1 VLILTR
7 NIGQAICIGEDI
19 EVRVLSFNG
28 SQVSI
33 GVNAPR
39 EVNIHREE
47 IYRRIQENIENQARE
62 SQKAG

>member
-7 NIGQAICIGEDI
+7 NIGQAIRIGEDI

-33 GVNAPR
+33 GVNAPK

-47 IYRRIQENIENQARE
+47 IYLRIQEKVEQQEATE
-62 SQKAG
+62 K

>member
-1 VLILTR
+1 MLILTR
-7 NIGQAICIGEDI
+7 NIGQAIRIGEDI

-33 GVNAPR
+33 GVNAPK

-47 IYRRIQENIENQARE
+47 IYLRIQEKVEQQEATE
-62 SQKAG
+62 K

>member
-7 NIGQAICIGEDI
+7 NIGQAIRIGDDI

-33 GVNAPR
+33 GVNAPK

-47 IYRRIQENIENQARE
+47 IYLRIQEKVGNKVPE
-62 SQKAG
+62 S

>member
-1 VLILTR
+1 MLILTR
-7 NIGQAICIGEDI
+7 NIGQAIRIGDDI

-33 GVNAPR
+33 GVNAPK

-47 IYRRIQENIENQARE
+47 IYLRIQEKVGNKVQEP
-62 SQKAG
+62 

>member
-1 VLILTR
+1 MLILTR
-7 NIGQAICIGEDI
+7 NIGQAIRIGDDI

-33 GVNAPR
+33 GVNAPK

-47 IYRRIQENIENQARE
+47 IYLRIQEKVGNKVQET
-62 SQKAG
+62 

>member
-1 VLILTR
+1 MLILTR
-7 NIGQAICIGEDI
+7 NIGQAIRIGDDI

-33 GVNAPR
+33 GVNAPK

-47 IYRRIQENIENQARE
+47 IYLRIQEKVGNKVPE
-62 SQKAG
+62 S

>member
-1 VLILTR
+1 MLILTR
-7 NIGQAICIGEDI
+7 NIGQAIFIGDDI

-33 GVNAPR
+33 GVNAPK

-47 IYRRIQENIENQARE
+47 IYLRIQEKVGN
-62 SQKAG
+62 KAQDV

>member
-1 VLILTR
+1 MLILTR
-7 NIGQAICIGEDI
+7 NIGQAIRIGDDI

-33 GVNAPR
+33 GVNAPK

-47 IYRRIQENIENQARE
+47 IYLRIQEKVGN
-62 SQKAG
+62 KAQEA